1 MRGTLM
7 LSYVESAVSFSDTGI
22 RGDDKAA
29 AEEKRAQVK
38 EVDHFCSDLVRC
50 VNNCTLTGPG
60 LQWRRRR
67 PIAPLYSL

>member
-50 VNNCTLTGPG
+50 VNNCTLT
-60 LQWRRRR
+60 
-67 PIAPLYSL
+67 